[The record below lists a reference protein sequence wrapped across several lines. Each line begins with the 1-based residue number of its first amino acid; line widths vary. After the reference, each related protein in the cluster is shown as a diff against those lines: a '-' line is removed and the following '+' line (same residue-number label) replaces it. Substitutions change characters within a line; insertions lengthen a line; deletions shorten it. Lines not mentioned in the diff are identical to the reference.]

1 MDQGSLDPG
10 SNPPGIGP
18 VLRTALRDRG
28 LNGKDLAGIVDVSEN
43 TVSNW
48 MTGKHSP
55 SRSHSERIAGALDM
69 SIDEIY
75 GRAPLSSRW
84 QSAQSAA
91 GDESDVTH
99 REAQRL
105 LRQLVEL
112 GTARAALQEISAAVP
127 PLLDVLADA
136 QKLAERWSSG
146 DN

>member
-10 SNPPGIGP
+10 SNPPGIGT
-18 VLRTALRDRG
+18 VLRGALRDRG

-48 MTGKHSP
+48 MTGKYSP
-55 SRSHSERIAGALDM
+55 SRSHTERIAGALGM

-75 GRAPLSSRW
+75 GRAPAPPLRR
-84 QSAQSAA
+84 SAP
-91 GDESDVTH
+91 GDESGRTYVD
-99 REAQRL
+99 AQHL
-105 LRQLVEL
+105 LRQLAEL

-146 DN
+146 DT

>member
-75 GRAPLSSRW
+75 GRAPLSSR
-84 QSAQSAA
+84 QQRAA
-91 GDESDVTH
+91 GDESDVTQG
-99 REAQRL
+99 EAQRL
-105 LRQLVEL
+105 LRQLAEL

>member
-1 MDQGSLDPG
+1 
-10 SNPPGIGP
+10 
-18 VLRTALRDRG
+18 LRGRG
-28 LNGKDLAGIVDVSEN
+28 LNGKDLAGIVEVSEN

-55 SRSHSERIAGALDM
+55 SRSHSERIAGVLGM

-75 GRAPLSSRW
+75 GRAPLSSLR
-84 QSAQSAA
+84 QSAA
-91 GDESDVTH
+91 GDESDGTH
-99 REAQRL
+99 AEAQRL
-105 LRQLVEL
+105 LRQLAEL

>member
-1 MDQGSLDPG
+1 
-10 SNPPGIGP
+10 
-18 VLRTALRDRG
+18 LRDRG

-75 GRAPLSSRW
+75 GRAPLSSR
-84 QSAQSAA
+84 QQRAA
-91 GDESDVTH
+91 GDESDVTQG
-99 REAQRL
+99 EAQRL
-105 LRQLVEL
+105 LRQLAEL

>member
-84 QSAQSAA
+84 QSAQ
-91 GDESDVTH
+91 